1 VNPESRRARLIDLRG
16 IKRRGL
22 CAERLRLAARCTTL
36 RTGRRGDGIAK
47 RPGRRDARLGL
58 AGSGVHLQPRCDGNA
73 RSERQERPARDLARR
88 AQEGKPP
95 TGGGSNVLC
104 PLGPRVADRQPA
116 STRETRVICTPAEGA
131 KAIVDRRSPAL
142 CKSASGGHRTAWGQG
157 VSCGNL
163 PLHGIGGRSLRLYG
177 FERPRAQSILL
188 SGRMSQPGRAV
199 AGQPPFDC
207 SRAATL
213 LLAAAMADGMLKSGP

>member
-1 VNPESRRARLIDLRG
+1 MNPESRRARVIDLRG
-16 IKRRGL
+16 INRRGL

-47 RPGRRDARLGL
+47 RPSRRDARLGL
-58 AGSGVHLQPRCDGNA
+58 AGSGVHLQPRCDGSA

-88 AQEGKPP
+88 AREGKPP

-142 CKSASGGHRTAWGQG
+142 CESASRGGAPGGLGSWSFLREPASTRDRRGGACGYPVGELVLGSRGADGQA
-157 VSCGNL
+157 VC
-163 PLHGIGGRSLRLYG
+163 RRLIV
-177 FERPRAQSILL
+177 RAQ
-188 SGRMSQPGRAV
+188 RHCCQPLRWPTV
-199 AGQPPFDC
+199 C
-207 SRAATL
+207 
-213 LLAAAMADGMLKSGP
+213 